1 MPVGTV
7 QLVSMSEYARMRGC
21 SEGAVRRAVRDRR
34 ITLTDG
40 KVDPV
45 AADVQWARNTRVRA
59 GSQPTNDANLQL
71 PGATASSQTPAP
83 TADSTGDYWASRARR
98 EQAEAELAEL
108 KLQETLG
115 ALVRRDDVRAALS
128 RRVATFRD
136 GLMQIPSR
144 LASQLA
150 AETSEAAVHA
160 LLETELRA
168 AVAHLVD
175 AA

>member
-59 GSQPTNDANLQL
+59 GSQPTDDANLQ
-71 PGATASSQTPAP
+71 PAGAAGAQTPAP
-83 TADSTGDYWASRARR
+83 PADSTGDYWASRARR

-160 LLETELRA
+160 LLEAELRA

-175 AA
+175 AG